1 VVSQENVEIVRLANA
16 FAGISDHHA
25 AFRFFDPAIERVLAR
40 EQPDART
47 VSGHEALTAYQRE
60 WQETLSDV
68 RVAYER
74 VLDAGDKVVA
84 IGVVGGTGSGSGV
97 DVGVPIA
104 FLVTVRDG
112 LITRVQ
118 EYLDPAHALTA
129 AGLDE

>member
-1 VVSQENVEIVRLANA
+1 VSQENVEIVRLANA
-16 FAGISDHHA
+16 ASNDGDLRD
-25 AFRFFDPAIERVLAR
+25 AFQFFDPAIEWVVAR
-40 EQPDART
+40 EHPDART
-47 VSGHEALTAYQRE
+47 LRGYEALTDYQRE
-60 WQETLSDV
+60 WQETLPDM
-68 RVAYER
+68 RVGYER

-84 IGVVGGTGSGSGV
+84 IGVVRGTGSGSGV

-118 EYLDPAHALTA
+118 EYLDPAEALEA